1 MHLRPRKQSARAA
14 ERRRKF
20 VLHASQSS
28 AQGDRAQRFSEA
40 TDCHAEAKNSFHCCD
55 YSDNVRNR
63 KAFPITDTEL
73 NVIAAAAIIGLSKM
87 PKTGYSTPAAIGT
100 PRAL

>member
-1 MHLRPRKQSARAA
+1 MGARLTWGCEDDNGVALRACSHSQAAHHLT
-14 ERRRKF
+14 RRS
-20 VLHASQSS
+20 LHALSFL
-28 AQGDRAQRFSEA
+28 RATR
-40 TDCHAEAKNSFHCCD
+40 CLGLCCD

-73 NVIAAAAIIGLSKM
+73 NVIAAAASIGLSKM